1 MMRARFVAAGAAVLL
16 AAALAGRAGAES
28 LDLKRYMPVSEVQA
42 GMTGIGKTTL
52 VGTDIAEFQVRV
64 LAVLKNSGPKRDL
77 IVVRCSGAGLE
88 ESGII
93 AGMSGSPVYIGG
105 GLIGAVAFAFQW
117 GKLPLAG
124 VQPIEQML
132 EVSDANSWAA
142 RGSSRA
148 VGEPCGAGA
157 AQGAGM
163 LREAGAARGVGAAP
177 LESGISDLKFKI
189 TDTTLETPDAGIA
202 WRQESG
208 TGRPAPAGPAFSVPV
223 SALGLGDLPGSPAG
237 REAFDLQPI
246 QTPVMVSGL
255 APRAM
260 ERFRQVLAPF
270 GMVPMMSGGFDPT
283 RPVKAR
289 LEPGAP
295 LVVCLMRGD
304 VEATGGGTI
313 TEIVGDRVYGFGHA
327 MFGFG
332 EADYPL
338 MTGVAQVVVPSL
350 MRSFR
355 IGASVGEVGRLVWDE
370 QTAVFG
376 RLTKERAAMVP
387 ISVKVTGPAKGA
399 ERSYRYEMIR
409 HPRLSPLLAG
419 MATGN
424 SLVVQADLPREHTVA
439 YRVTVKLV
447 GRSPVV
453 RENLAVSP
461 DADAYVEAQVRMM
474 LLLAMDNPFCSLPI
488 ESVEVEATIEPESR
502 QAEIQ
507 EVRALRNAV
516 RPGGTMP
523 VEMKVR
529 PYRAEPRWLRV
540 EVQVPADYNE
550 GTYRLSLCG
559 ADEALRSEMREA
571 PARFRP
577 DDMDSLLKILGRSE
591 RRDQLF
597 VRLEAPGDGLA
608 IGRDELPNL
617 PTSMRTILAESARRQ
632 TSGIA
637 QPRVSKQTVP
647 YVLQGSGDIT
657 ITVDRH
663 APEL

>member
-1 MMRARFVAAGAAVLL
+1 
-16 AAALAGRAGAES
+16 
-28 LDLKRYMPVSEVQA
+28 MPVSEVQE

-52 VGTDIAEFQVRV
+52 QGTEIVEFQVRV

-88 ESGII
+88 ESGVV

-105 GLIGAVAFAFQW
+105 RLIGAVAYAFQW

-132 EVSDANSWAA
+132 EVSDAKSWAA
-142 RGSSRA
+142 RGPSRV
-148 VGEPCGAGA
+148 VGG
-157 AQGAGM
+157 QQ
-163 LREAGAARGVGAAP
+163 EAGVRPLEPGRTN

-189 TDTTLETPDAGIA
+189 ADMGVGASDSTGVGRDAA
-202 WRQESG
+202 
-208 TGRPAPAGPAFSVPV
+208 AGAADGGVSVPV
-223 SALGLGDLPGSPAG
+223 SALGLGDVPGAPVG
-237 REAFDLQPI
+237 RGAFDFQPI

-255 APRAM
+255 APRAL
-260 ERFRQVLAPF
+260 ERFRKDLEPF
-270 GMVPMMSGGFDPT
+270 GLVPMMSGGFDPS

-304 VEATGGGTI
+304 AEATGSGTI
-313 TEIVGDRVYGFGHA
+313 TEVSGDRVYGFGHA

-355 IGASVGEVGRLVWDE
+355 IGASVSEVGRLLWDE

-387 ISVKVTGPAKGA
+387 ISVKITGPAKD
-399 ERSYRYEMIR
+399 EVRTYHYEMIR
-409 HPRLSPLLAG
+409 HPKLSPSLAG

-424 SLVVQADLPREHTVA
+424 SLIVQSDLPREHTVA
-439 YRVTVKLV
+439 YRVSVKPV
-447 GRSPVV
+447 GRPPVV

-461 DADAYVEAQVRMM
+461 DADGYVETQVRMM
-474 LLLAMDNPFCSLPI
+474 LMLAMDNPFGALLV

-502 QAEIQ
+502 LAEIQ
-507 EVRALRNAV
+507 EVRALRNSV
-516 RPGGTMP
+516 RPGGIMP
-523 VEMKVR
+523 VEMKIR
-529 PYRAEPRWLRV
+529 PYKAEPRWMRV
-540 EVQVPADYNE
+540 EVQVPADYDE
-550 GTYRLSLCG
+550 GTYRLRLCG
-559 ADEALRSEMREA
+559 ADEAMRSEMREA
-571 PARFRP
+571 PDRFRP
-577 DDMDSLLKILGRSE
+577 DDVDSLLKILGRNE

-597 VRLEAPGDGLA
+597 VRLDQRASGLA

-617 PTSMRTILAESARRQ
+617 PPSMRTILAESARRQ
-632 TSGIA
+632 ISGVI
-637 QPRVSKQTVP
+637 QPRVSKQVVP
-647 YVLQGSGDIT
+647 YLLQGSGDVSI
-657 ITVDRH
+657 IVDRH

>member
-1 MMRARFVAAGAAVLL
+1 MRARFVAAAVLL
-16 AAALAGRAGAES
+16 AAALVGRAGAEP
-28 LDLKRYMPVSEVQA
+28 LDLKRYMPVSEVQE

-52 VGTDIAEFQVRV
+52 QGTDIVEFQVRV
-64 LAVLKNSGPKRDL
+64 LAILKNAGPKNDI

-88 ESGII
+88 ESGVI

-105 GLIGAVAFAFQW
+105 RMIGAIAYAFQW

-132 EVSDANSWAA
+132 AVSDDKSWAV
-142 RGSSRA
+142 RGASQA
-148 VGEPCGAGA
+148 IDVAHGGGMPAGAG
-157 AQGAGM
+157 G
-163 LREAGAARGVGAAP
+163 RS
-177 LESGISDLKFKI
+177 LESGIPDLRFKI
-189 TDTTLETPDAGIA
+189 TDIGSENADTRSAGEGA
-202 WRQESG
+202 
-208 TGRPAPAGPAFSVPV
+208 AAGFSVPV
-223 SALGLGDLPGSPAG
+223 SALGIGDLPGAPAG
-237 REAFDLQPI
+237 RTAYDLQPI

-255 APRAM
+255 SPRALD
-260 ERFRQVLAPF
+260 RFRKDLEPF

-295 LVVCLMRGD
+295 LVINLLRGD
-304 VEATGGGTI
+304 VEANGMGTI
-313 TEIVGDRVYGFGHA
+313 TEVAGDRLYGFGHA

-355 IGASVGEVGRLVWDE
+355 IGAPAAEVGRLVWDE

-376 RLTKERAAMVP
+376 RLTKERSAMVP
-387 ISVKVTGPAKGA
+387 ISVKVVGPAKGA
-399 ERSYRYEMIR
+399 VRTYHYEMIR
-409 HPRLSPLLAG
+409 NPKLSPALAG
-419 MATGN
+419 IATGN
-424 SLVVQADLPREHTVA
+424 SLVVQSDLPRDHTVA
-439 YRVTVKLV
+439 YRVTVKPV
-447 GRSPVV
+447 GRPAVV
-453 RENLAVSP
+453 RENLACSP
-461 DADAYVEAQVRMM
+461 DADGYLEYQVRTM
-474 LLLAMDNPFCSLPI
+474 LLLAMDNPYCCLPI
-488 ESVEVEATIEPESR
+488 ESVEVEATIEPESH

-507 EVRALRNAV
+507 EVRALRNSV

-529 PYRAEPRWLRV
+529 PYRSEPRWLRV
-540 EVQVPADYNE
+540 EVQVPDDYAE
-550 GTYRLSLCG
+550 GSYRLTLCG

-577 DDMDSLLKILGRSE
+577 DDMDSLLAILGRNE

-617 PTSMRTILAESARRQ
+617 PPSMRTILGESARRQ

-637 QPRVSKQTVP
+637 QPRVSRQTVP
-647 YVLQGSGDIT
+647 YVLQGSGDVT

>member
-1 MMRARFVAAGAAVLL
+1 MRASIVAAAAVLF
-16 AAALAGRAGAES
+16 AAALARAEAGAEP
-28 LDLKRYMPVSEVQA
+28 LDLKRYMPVAEVQA
-42 GMTGIGKTTL
+42 GMTGVGKTTL
-52 VGTDIAEFQVRV
+52 QGTDIVEFQVRV
-64 LAVLKNSGPKRDL
+64 LAVLKNSGPKQDL
-77 IVVRCSGAGLE
+77 IVVRCSGSGLE
-88 ESGII
+88 ESGIV

-105 GLIGAVAFAFQW
+105 RLIGAVAYAFQW

-132 EVSDANSWAA
+132 AVSDANSWAA
-142 RGSSRA
+142 RGASRA
-148 VGEPCGAGA
+148 VAGPPAFLPPPAPGEPRGAG
-157 AQGAGM
+157 
-163 LREAGAARGVGAAP
+163 EAP

-189 TDTTLETPDAGIA
+189 TDMGLETSDARGV
-202 WRQESG
+202 
-208 TGRPAPAGPAFSVPV
+208 GRATAGEDRGGGRGADAAFSVPV
-223 SALGLGDLPGSPAG
+223 SALGLGDLPGTVAAAG
-237 REAFDLQPI
+237 RDAFDLRPI

-255 APRAM
+255 APRVL
-260 ERFRQVLAPF
+260 ERFRKDLEPF

-295 LVVCLMRGD
+295 LVVCLLRGD
-304 VEATGGGTI
+304 VEAAGSGTI
-313 TEIVGDRVYGFGHA
+313 TEIAGDRLYGFGHA

-350 MRSFR
+350 MRSIR
-355 IGASVGEVGRLVWDE
+355 IGAPVGEVGRLAWDE

-376 RLTKERAAMVP
+376 RLSKERAAMVP
-387 ISVKVTGPAKGA
+387 ISVKVTGPSKGLV
-399 ERSYRYEMIR
+399 RSYRYEMIR
-409 HPRLSPLLAG
+409 HPKMSPSLAG

-424 SLVVQADLPREHTVA
+424 SLIVQADLPREHTVA
-439 YRVTVKLV
+439 YRVSVKV
-447 GRSPVV
+447 AGRPPIV

-461 DADAYVEAQVRMM
+461 DGDAYVESQVRTM
-474 LLLAMDNPFCSLPI
+474 LLLAMDNPFRSLPV

-507 EVRALRNAV
+507 EVRALRNSV

-523 VEMKVR
+523 IEMKVR

-577 DDMDSLLKILGRSE
+577 DDVGSLLAILGRSE

-617 PTSMRTILAESARRQ
+617 PPSMRAILAESARRQ

-637 QPRVSKQTVP
+637 QPRVSRQTVP
-647 YVLQGSGDIT
+647 YVLQGSGDLT

>member
-1 MMRARFVAAGAAVLL
+1 MRVRFVAAAVLVAAVLV
-16 AAALAGRAGAES
+16 GRAGAEP
-28 LDLKRYMPVSEVQA
+28 LDLKRYMPASEVQA

-52 VGTDIAEFQVRV
+52 QGTEISEFQVRV
-64 LAVLKNSGPKRDL
+64 LAVLKNAGPKNDL
-77 IVVRCSGAGLE
+77 VVVQCSGAGLE
-88 ESGII
+88 ESGVI
-93 AGMSGSPVYIGG
+93 AGMSGSPVFIGG
-105 GLIGAVAFAFQW
+105 RLIGAVAYAFQW

-132 EVSDANSWAA
+132 AVSDALVWAV
-142 RGSSRA
+142 RGSSR
-148 VGEPCGAGA
+148 VTEE
-157 AQGAGM
+157 Q
-163 LREAGAARGVGAAP
+163 REAGVRPA
-177 LESGISDLKFKI
+177 ESGISNPKSEISDFKFQI
-189 TDTTLETPDAGIA
+189 TDTTLEASAAKSPGWAGDGGGDGGGAGDAAI
-202 WRQESG
+202 
-208 TGRPAPAGPAFSVPV
+208 SVPA
-223 SALGLGDLPGSPAG
+223 SALGLGDLHGSSAG
-237 REAFDLQPI
+237 RNAFDFQPI

-255 APRAM
+255 TPRAL
-260 ERFRQVLAPF
+260 ERFRKDLEPF
-270 GMVPMMSGGFDPT
+270 GMVPMMSGGFDPS

-295 LVVCLMRGD
+295 LVICLMRGD
-304 VEATGGGTI
+304 VEATASGTI
-313 TEIVGDRVYGFGHA
+313 TEVSGDRVYGFGHA

-355 IGASVGEVGRLVWDE
+355 IGASVGEVGRILWDE

-376 RLTKERAAMVP
+376 RLTKERSAMVP
-387 ISVKVTGPAKGA
+387 ISVKIMGPIKGA
-399 ERSYRYEMIR
+399 ARTYHYEMIR
-409 HPRLSPLLAG
+409 HPKLSPALAG

-424 SLVVQADLPREHTVA
+424 SIVVQSDLPRDHTVA
-439 YRVTVKLV
+439 YRVAIKPV
-447 GRSPVV
+447 GRPPVV

-461 DADAYVEAQVRMM
+461 DADGYIEMQVRMM
-474 LLLAMDNPFCSLPI
+474 LLMAMDNPYCCLPV

-507 EVRALRNAV
+507 EVRPLRNAV

-529 PYRAEPRWLRV
+529 PYRADPRWLRV
-540 EVQVPADYNE
+540 EVQVPADYAE
-550 GTYRLSLCG
+550 GSYRLTLCG

-571 PARFRP
+571 PARFRT
-577 DDMDSLLKILGRSE
+577 DDMDSLLKFLGRSE

-617 PTSMRTILAESARRQ
+617 PPSMRTILAESARRQ
-632 TSGIA
+632 ISGIA
-637 QPRVSKQTVP
+637 QPRVSKQAVP
-647 YVLQGSGDIT
+647 YVLQGSGDVT

>member
-1 MMRARFVAAGAAVLL
+1 MRARFAAAAVLF
-16 AAALAGRAGAES
+16 AAVLAGRAGAEP
-28 LDLKRYMPVSEVQA
+28 LDLKRYMPASEVQA

-52 VGTDIAEFQVRV
+52 QGTDIVEFQVRV
-64 LAVLKNSGPKRDL
+64 LAVLKNAGPKNDL

-88 ESGII
+88 ESGVV

-105 GLIGAVAFAFQW
+105 RLIGAVAYAFQW

-132 EVSDANSWAA
+132 AVSDAKSWTV
-142 RGSSRA
+142 RGSTQV
-148 VGEPCGAGA
+148 VGE
-157 AQGAGM
+157 Q
-163 LREAGAARGVGAAP
+163 REAGVRPG
-177 LESGISDLKFKI
+177 
-189 TDTTLETPDAGIA
+189 
-202 WRQESG
+202 ESG
-208 TGRPAPAGPAFSVPV
+208 TANLKFQIIDTVAETPYARIAPRSTGAGDAAVSVPA
-223 SALGLGDLPGSPAG
+223 SALGIGDLPGSPVG
-237 REAFDLQPI
+237 RDACDFQPI

-255 APRAM
+255 TPRAL
-260 ERFRQVLAPF
+260 ERFRQDLAPY
-270 GMVPMMSGGFDPT
+270 GMVPMMSGGFDPS

-304 VEATGGGTI
+304 MEASGAGTI
-313 TEIVGDRVYGFGHA
+313 TEVSGDRVYGFGHA

-355 IGASVGEVGRLVWDE
+355 IGASVGEVGRLLWDE

-387 ISVKVTGPAKGA
+387 ISVKIVGPAKGA

-409 HPRLSPLLAG
+409 HPKLSPSLAG

-424 SLVVQADLPREHTVA
+424 SIVVQSELPRDHTVA
-439 YRVTVKLV
+439 YRVTVKPV
-447 GRSPVV
+447 GRPPVV

-461 DADAYVEAQVRMM
+461 DADSYVEAQVRTM
-474 LLLAMDNPFCSLPI
+474 LSLAMDNPFCSLPV
-488 ESVEVEATIEPESR
+488 ESVEVEATIEPGSR

-507 EVRALRNAV
+507 EIRALRSAV

-529 PYRAEPRWLRV
+529 PYRADPRWLRV
-540 EVQVPADYNE
+540 EVKVPADYAE
-550 GTYRLSLCG
+550 GSYRLTLCG

-577 DDMDSLLKILGRSE
+577 DDMDSLLAILGRSE

-617 PTSMRTILAESARRQ
+617 PPSMRTILAESARRQ
-632 TSGIA
+632 TSGIV
-637 QPRVSKQTVP
+637 QPRVSRQAVP
-647 YVLQGSGDIT
+647 YVLQGSGDVT
-657 ITVDRH
+657 IIVDRH

>member
-1 MMRARFVAAGAAVLL
+1 MRARFAAAAVLI
-16 AAALAGRAGAES
+16 AAVLVGRAGAEP
-28 LDLKRYMPVSEVQA
+28 LDVKRYMPVSEVQA

-52 VGTDIAEFQVRV
+52 QGTEIVEFQVRV

-88 ESGII
+88 ESGIV

-105 GLIGAVAFAFQW
+105 RMIGAVAYAFQW

-132 EVSDANSWAA
+132 EVSDARSWAA
-142 RGSSRA
+142 RGPLR
-148 VGEPCGAGA
+148 VIGG
-157 AQGAGM
+157 Q
-163 LREAGAARGVGAAP
+163 REAGVRP
-177 LESGISDLKFKI
+177 MESGISDLKFKI
-189 TDTTLETPDAGIA
+189 ADMGVGASDSTGAAP
-202 WRQESG
+202 RSG
-208 TGRPAPAGPAFSVPV
+208 SGDDSVSVPV
-223 SALGLGDLPGSPAG
+223 SALGLGDLPGSSAG
-237 REAFDLQPI
+237 RGAFDFQPI

-255 APRAM
+255 APRAL
-260 ERFRQVLAPF
+260 ERFRKDLEPF
-270 GMVPMMSGGFDPT
+270 GMVPMMSGGFDPS

-304 VEATGGGTI
+304 VEATGSGTI
-313 TEIVGDRVYGFGHA
+313 TEVSGDRVYGFGHA

-338 MTGVAQVVVPSL
+338 MTGVAQLVVPSL

-355 IGASVGEVGRLVWDE
+355 IGASVGEVGRLLWDE

-387 ISVKVTGPAKGA
+387 ISVKVTGPAKDDV
-399 ERSYRYEMIR
+399 RTYRYEMIR
-409 HPRLSPLLAG
+409 NPKLSPSLAG
-419 MATGN
+419 MAAGN
-424 SLVVQADLPREHTVA
+424 SLVVQSDLPLEHTVA
-439 YRVTVKLV
+439 YRVSVKPV
-447 GRSPVV
+447 GRPPVV

-461 DADAYVEAQVRMM
+461 NADGYVETQVRLM
-474 LLLAMDNPFCSLPI
+474 LMLAMDNPFGDLPV

-502 QAEIQ
+502 LAEIQ
-507 EVRALRNAV
+507 EVRALRNSV
-516 RPGGTMP
+516 RPGGIMP
-523 VEMKVR
+523 IEMKVR
-529 PYRAEPRWLRV
+529 PYKAEPRWMRV
-540 EVQVPADYNE
+540 EVRVPADYDE
-550 GTYRLSLCG
+550 GSYRLSLCG
-559 ADEALRSEMREA
+559 ADESLRSEMREA
-571 PARFRP
+571 PDRFRA
-577 DDMDSLLKILGRSE
+577 DDIDSLLKVLGRNE

-597 VRLEAPGDGLA
+597 VRLEERGNGLA

-617 PTSMRTILAESARRQ
+617 PSSMRTILAESARRQ
-632 TSGIA
+632 ISGVI
-637 QPRVSKQTVP
+637 QPRVSKQAVP
-647 YVLQGSGDIT
+647 YVLQGSGDVS

>member
-1 MMRARFVAAGAAVLL
+1 MRARFVAAAVLL
-16 AAALAGRAGAES
+16 AAVFAGRAGAEPF
-28 LDLKRYMPVSEVQA
+28 DLKRYMPVAEVQA

-52 VGTDIAEFQVRV
+52 AGTDIVEFQVRV
-64 LAVLKNSGPKRDL
+64 RAVLKNSGPKRDL
-77 IVVRCSGAGLE
+77 VVIQCSGSGLE
-88 ESGII
+88 ESGIV

-105 GLIGAVAFAFQW
+105 RLIGAVAFAFQW

-142 RGSSRA
+142 RGASRA
-148 VGEPCGAGA
+148 VGEPHETGAVR
-157 AQGAGM
+157 GAGM
-163 LREAGAARGVGAAP
+163 VREAGEAP
-177 LESGISDLKFKI
+177 PESGISDLKFKI
-189 TDTTLETPDAGIA
+189 TDVGCETSDAGGA
-202 WRQESG
+202 
-208 TGRPAPAGPAFSVPV
+208 GRGAGSAGGGAAGGGRGADAAFSVPV
-223 SALGLGDLPGSPAG
+223 SALGLGDLPGAPAG
-237 REAFDLQPI
+237 RGAYDLHPI
-246 QTPVMVSGL
+246 QMPVMVSGL
-255 APRAM
+255 SARTL
-260 ERFRQVLAPF
+260 ERFRKDLEPF

-295 LVVCLMRGD
+295 LVVCLLRGD
-304 VEATGGGTI
+304 VEATASGTI
-313 TEIVGDRVYGFGHA
+313 TEIAGDRVYGFGHA

-350 MRSFR
+350 MRSIR
-355 IGASVGEVGRLVWDE
+355 IGAPVGEVGRIAWDE

-376 RLTKERAAMVP
+376 RLTNQRAAMVP

-409 HPRLSPLLAG
+409 HPKLSPSLAG
-419 MATGN
+419 MAAGN
-424 SLVVQADLPREHTVA
+424 SLIVQSDLPREHTVA
-439 YRVTVKLV
+439 YRLTVKV
-447 GRSPVV
+447 AGRPPIV

-461 DADAYVEAQVRMM
+461 DGDAYLESQVRTM
-474 LLLAMDNPFCSLPI
+474 LLLAMDNPFRSLPV

-502 QAEIQ
+502 QAEIE
-507 EVRALRNAV
+507 EVRALRNSV

-540 EVQVPADYNE
+540 EVQVPPDYNE

-577 DDMDSLLKILGRSE
+577 DDADSLLAILGRSE

-617 PTSMRTILAESARRQ
+617 PASMRTVLAESARRQ

-637 QPRVSKQTVP
+637 QPRVSKQFVP
-647 YVLQGSGDIT
+647 YVLQGLGELT

>member
-1 MMRARFVAAGAAVLL
+1 MRARFVAVACLL
-16 AAALAGRAGAES
+16 AAALVGRAGAES

-52 VGTDIAEFQVRV
+52 QGTDIVEFQVRV
-64 LAVLKNSGPKRDL
+64 LAVLKNAGPKNDMV
-77 IVVRCSGAGLE
+77 VVRCSGAGLE
-88 ESGII
+88 ESGVI

-105 GLIGAVAFAFQW
+105 RMIGAIAYAFQW

-132 EVSDANSWAA
+132 AVSDDKSWAVRGASQAIDVAHGGGMPAAGHGTSRTRA
-142 RGSSRA
+142 RGAGGRSAESS
-148 VGEPCGAGA
+148 V
-157 AQGAGM
+157 
-163 LREAGAARGVGAAP
+163 
-177 LESGISDLKFKI
+177 SDLRFKI
-189 TDTTLETPDAGIA
+189 TDIRSENADTRSAGEGA
-202 WRQESG
+202 
-208 TGRPAPAGPAFSVPV
+208 AAGVSVPA
-223 SALGLGDLPGSPAG
+223 STLGLGDLPGAPAG
-237 REAFDLQPI
+237 RTAFDLQPI

-255 APRAM
+255 SPRALD
-260 ERFRQVLAPF
+260 RFRKDLEPF

-295 LVVCLMRGD
+295 LVVSLMRGD
-304 VEATGGGTI
+304 VEANGMGTI
-313 TEIVGDRVYGFGHA
+313 TEVAGDRLYGFGHA

-355 IGASVGEVGRLVWDE
+355 IGAPAAEVGRLVWDE

-376 RLTKERAAMVP
+376 RLTKERSAMVP
-387 ISVKVTGPAKGA
+387 ISVKVVGPAKGA
-399 ERSYRYEMIR
+399 VRTYHYEMIR
-409 HPRLSPLLAG
+409 NPKLSPALAG

-424 SLVVQADLPREHTVA
+424 SLVVQSDLPRDHTVA
-439 YRVTVKLV
+439 YRVTVKPV
-447 GRSPVV
+447 GRPAVV
-453 RENLAVSP
+453 RENLACSP
-461 DADAYVEAQVRMM
+461 NADGYLEYQVRTM
-474 LLLAMDNPFCSLPI
+474 LMLAMDNPYFSLPI
-488 ESVEVEATIEPESR
+488 ESVEVEATIEPESH

-507 EVRALRNAV
+507 EVRALRNSV

-529 PYRAEPRWLRV
+529 PYRSEPRWLRV
-540 EVQVPADYNE
+540 EVHVPDDYAE
-550 GTYRLSLCG
+550 GSYRLTLCG

-577 DDMDSLLKILGRSE
+577 DDMDSLLAILGRNE

-617 PTSMRTILAESARRQ
+617 PPSMRTILGESARRQ
-632 TSGIA
+632 TSDIA
-637 QPRVSKQTVP
+637 QPRVSRQTVP
-647 YVLQGSGDIT
+647 YVLQGSGDVT

>member
-1 MMRARFVAAGAAVLL
+1 MRVRFVAPMVIGIAAVLV
-16 AAALAGRAGAES
+16 GRAGAEP
-28 LDLKRYMPVSEVQA
+28 LDLKRYMPASEVQA

-52 VGTDIAEFQVRV
+52 QGTEIAEFQVRV
-64 LAVLKNSGPKRDL
+64 LAVLKNAGPKNDL
-77 IVVRCSGAGLE
+77 VIVQCSGAGLE
-88 ESGII
+88 ESGVI
-93 AGMSGSPVYIGG
+93 AGMSGSPVFIGG
-105 GLIGAVAFAFQW
+105 RLIGAVAYAFQF
-117 GKLPLAG
+117 GKLPIAG

-132 EVSDANSWAA
+132 AVSDAKSWVPAS
-142 RGSSRA
+142 RDSSR
-148 VGEPCGAGA
+148 VTEE
-157 AQGAGM
+157 Q
-163 LREAGAARGVGAAP
+163 REAGVRVAAATILNPKSEIA
-177 LESGISDLKFKI
+177 DFKFQI
-189 TDTTLETPDAGIA
+189 TDTTLEASAAKSPGWAGDAAI
-202 WRQESG
+202 
-208 TGRPAPAGPAFSVPV
+208 SVPA
-223 SALGLGDLPGSPAG
+223 SALGLGDLHGSSAG
-237 REAFDLQPI
+237 RNAFDFQPI

-255 APRAM
+255 TPRVL
-260 ERFRQVLAPF
+260 ERFRKDLEPF
-270 GMVPMMSGGFDPT
+270 GMVPMMSGSFDPS

-304 VEATGGGTI
+304 VEASGSGTI
-313 TEIVGDRVYGFGHA
+313 TEVSGDRVYGFGHA

-355 IGASVGEVGRLVWDE
+355 IGASVGEVGRILWDE

-376 RLTKERAAMVP
+376 RLTKERSAMVP
-387 ISVKVTGPAKGA
+387 ISVKIMGPVKGA
-399 ERSYRYEMIR
+399 ARTYHYEMIR
-409 HPRLSPLLAG
+409 HPKLSPALAG

-424 SLVVQADLPREHTVA
+424 SIVVQSDLPRDHTVA
-439 YRVTVKLV
+439 YRVAVKPV
-447 GRSPVV
+447 GRPPVV

-461 DADAYVEAQVRMM
+461 DADGYIEMQVRMM
-474 LLLAMDNPFCSLPI
+474 LLMAMDNPYCRLPV

-507 EVRALRNAV
+507 EVRPLRNAV
-516 RPGGTMP
+516 RPGGMMP

-529 PYRAEPRWLRV
+529 PYRADPRWLRV
-540 EVQVPADYNE
+540 EVQVPADYAE
-550 GTYRLSLCG
+550 GSYRLTLCG

-571 PARFRP
+571 PARFRT

-617 PTSMRTILAESARRQ
+617 PPSMRTILAESARRQ

-637 QPRVSKQTVP
+637 QPRVSKQAVP
-647 YVLQGSGDIT
+647 YVLQGSGDVT

>member
-1 MMRARFVAAGAAVLL
+1 MRACFA
-16 AAALAGRAGAES
+16 AAALLFAGVLVGRAGAEP
-28 LDLKRYMPVSEVQA
+28 LDLKRYMPASEVQE

-52 VGTDIAEFQVRV
+52 QGTDIVEFQVRV
-64 LAVLKNSGPKRDL
+64 LAVLKNAGPKNDL

-88 ESGII
+88 ESGVV
-93 AGMSGSPVYIGG
+93 AGMSGSPVFIGG
-105 GLIGAVAFAFQW
+105 RLIGAVAYAFQW

-132 EVSDANSWAA
+132 AVSDANSWAG
-142 RGSSRA
+142 RGATQVIS
-148 VGEPCGAGA
+148 GE
-157 AQGAGM
+157 
-163 LREAGAARGVGAAP
+163 REAGVRPQEPGN
-177 LESGISDLKFKI
+177 SDLKFTI
-189 TDTTLETPDAGIA
+189 TDIKSENSEGAGAGRMAAGRGAGAGGDAVV
-202 WRQESG
+202 
-208 TGRPAPAGPAFSVPV
+208 SVPA
-223 SALGLGDLPGSPAG
+223 SAPGLAGLPGSVAAAA
-237 REAFDLQPI
+237 RDAFDFQPI

-255 APRAM
+255 APRVL
-260 ERFRQVLAPF
+260 ERFRQDLAPY

-304 VEATGGGTI
+304 IEATGSGTI
-313 TEIVGDRVYGFGHA
+313 TEVAGDRVYGFGHA

-338 MTGVAQVVVPSL
+338 MTGVAQAVVPSL

-355 IGASVGEVGRLVWDE
+355 IGASVGEVGRLLWDE

-376 RLTKERAAMVP
+376 RLTKERAPMVP
-387 ISVKVTGPAKGA
+387 ISVKILGPAKGA
-399 ERSYRYEMIR
+399 VRSYHYEMIR
-409 HPRLSPLLAG
+409 HPKLSPSLAG

-424 SLVVQADLPREHTVA
+424 SLVVQSDLPRDHTVA
-439 YRVTVKLV
+439 YRVAVKPV
-447 GRSPVV
+447 GRPPVV

-461 DADAYVEAQVRMM
+461 DADGYVETQVRLM
-474 LLLAMDNPFCSLPI
+474 LLLAMDNPYASLPI
-488 ESVEVEATIEPESR
+488 ESVEVEATIEPGSR
-502 QAEIQ
+502 LAEIQ
-507 EVRALRNAV
+507 EVRALRNSV

-529 PYRAEPRWLRV
+529 PYRAEPRWMRV
-540 EVQVPADYNE
+540 EVQVPADYAE
-550 GTYRLSLCG
+550 GSYRLTLCG
-559 ADEALRSEMREA
+559 ADDALRSEMREA
-571 PARFRP
+571 PARFRA
-577 DDMDSLLKILGRSE
+577 DDADSLLAVLGRSE

-617 PTSMRTILAESARRQ
+617 PPSMRTLLAESARRQ
-632 TSGIA
+632 ISGIA
-637 QPRVSKQTVP
+637 QPRVSRQAVP